1 MDERD
6 RRLHPRFPLIL
17 AVDYPDSAM
26 RIRAYTENLSAEGLF
41 IRTDRSFAPGDR
53 VALLVSFPNVPHPV
67 ELQVEVRWIR
77 AAGEHEPAG
86 VGVWVPL
93 DREDDR
99 RTLRELTNAAAVAA
113 EAKHVDHRILL
124 VEDNSLVVAMYTSAL
139 RRLSSSEGLSAMAIE
154 VARDGHEAFARLLAT
169 PPIDLVITDV
179 YMPVMSGFLLVEKIR
194 SEEHLRGLPI
204 VVISSGATEDQERL
218 SNLGA
223 NVLLQ
228 KPVKYQDFLGA
239 VRPLLA
245 AGKQPGAP
253 AALPREP
260 QEVQQ
265 ADARVGESDHRPLD
279 SSRGKAQ
286 RLQ

>member
-1 MDERD
+1 MDDRD

-17 AVDYPDSAM
+17 AVDYPDSAS

-41 IRTDRSFAPGDR
+41 IRTDRTFASGDR
-53 VALLVSFPNVPHPV
+53 VALLVSFPNVPDPV
-67 ELQVEVRWIR
+67 ELQVEVKWTRV
-77 AAGEHEPAG
+77 AGDHQPAG

-99 RTLRELTNAAAVAA
+99 RRLQELTSAAVAA
-113 EAKHVDHRILL
+113 AEAKQAGQRILL
-124 VEDNSLVVAMYTSAL
+124 VEDNSLVVSMYTSAL
-139 RRLSSSEGLSAMAIE
+139 RRLSSSEGLPGLAVE
-154 VARDGHEAFARLLAT
+154 VARDGHEAFARLLAM

-194 SEEHLRGLPI
+194 SEERLRELPI
-204 VVISSGATEDQERL
+204 VVISSGAADDQERL
-218 SNLGA
+218 AKLGA

-245 AGKQPGAP
+245 AGAQPGAP
-253 AALPREP
+253 ATLAGEPRE
-260 QEVQQ
+260 VQPVEP
-265 ADARVGESDHRPLD
+265 RVGAPDEGPLD

-286 RLQ
+286 RPD